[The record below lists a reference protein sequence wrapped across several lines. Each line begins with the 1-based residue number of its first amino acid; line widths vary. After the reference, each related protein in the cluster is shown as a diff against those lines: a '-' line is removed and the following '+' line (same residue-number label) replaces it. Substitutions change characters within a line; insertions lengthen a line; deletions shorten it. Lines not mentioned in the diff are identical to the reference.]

1 MPVKGSNPMRTEYKG
16 TSIAIETNNVNGGP
30 WAAVVRVW
38 PVHNRIRALRDQ
50 RVIEGSYKNRED
62 AEEAGV
68 QWAKERIDAYGQ
80 NGLPSL

>member
-1 MPVKGSNPMRTEYKG
+1 MRTEYKG
-16 TSIAIETNNVNGGP
+16 SSIAIETTHKNGGP

-50 RVIEGSYKNRED
+50 REIEGYKNRGE

-68 QWAKERIDAYGQ
+68 QWAKERIDSYAQ
-80 NGLPSL
+80 NRLPTL